1 MKYTGNV
8 HLHYLTK
15 CLKEFDQNFKF
26 YAVTVPSKT
35 LKFLPDGSRENL
47 EAKGLRVEYD
57 EERWYLVLLEMHS
70 DICFIDSVVENRKR
84 HLCLNVQSRNQ

>member
-8 HLHYLTK
+8 YLHFLTI
-15 CLKEFDQNFKF
+15 

-47 EAKGLRVEYD
+47 EAKGSKEEYD
-57 EERWYLVLLEMHS
+57 EE
-70 DICFIDSVVENRKR
+70 
-84 HLCLNVQSRNQ
+84 Q